1 MTDPI
6 SIEVS
11 AADVETAI
19 SKGVAELGVSRD
31 AVMVEVLEEAG
42 RRLLGLGARQ
52 ARVRLTVIR
61 APAAPPPPARVEP
74 EAAPPASADAQAAE
88 RSASRRREKERAKD
102 SAETATAPA
111 PRPRREKKAS
121 AAELDAPAA
130 PAMPAT
136 PELAAVSAPPAV
148 PASFEEDEAAEEGA
162 PVSDADLAEEMRAGA
177 DVLRKLLSL
186 MGIEA
191 EVTGRRA
198 QAEAKEPQH
207 YLLEIQG
214 RELGALIGR
223 RGETLAA
230 LQYLTRLLTSRVMGR
245 RVHLVVD
252 VEGYKARREQM
263 LRRLAQ
269 RMAEQAVQRG
279 RTVSMEPMP
288 PHERRIVHLA
298 LREHPDVTTE
308 SVGEG
313 DHRKVTV
320 VPRRPKP

>member
-1 MTDPI
+1 VD
-6 SIEVS
+6 
-11 AADVETAI
+11 
-19 SKGVAELGVSRD
+19 
-31 AVMVEVLEEAG
+31 
-42 RRLLGLGARQ
+42 RLPSESG
-52 ARVRLTVIR
+52 
-61 APAAPPPPARVEP
+61 
-74 EAAPPASADAQAAE
+74 
-88 RSASRRREKERAKD
+88 
-102 SAETATAPA
+102 
-111 PRPRREKKAS
+111 
-121 AAELDAPAA
+121 
-130 PAMPAT
+130 
-136 PELAAVSAPPAV
+136 
-148 PASFEEDEAAEEGA
+148 FEDEEPILAEAEA
-162 PVSDADLAEEMRAGA
+162 PITDADLAEEMRAGA
-177 DVLRKLLSL
+177 EVLRKLLT
-186 MGIEA
+186 MMDIDA
-191 EVTGRRA
+191 QVTSRLA
-198 QAEAKEPQH
+198 QPEAKEPQH

-230 LQYLTRLLTSRVMGR
+230 LQYLTRLLTSRALGR

-313 DHRKVTV
+313 DRRKVTV
-320 VPRRPKP
+320 VPRRPNP

>member
-88 RSASRRREKERAKD
+88 RAASRRREKEKERAKE
-102 SAETATAPA
+102 SAEAPTAPA
-111 PRPRREKKAS
+111 PRPRREKKAP
-121 AAELDAPAA
+121 AAEPEAPVA
-130 PAMPAT
+130 
-136 PELAAVSAPPAV
+136 PELAAVSAPPAA
-148 PASFEEDEAAEEGA
+148 ASFEEDEAAEEGA
-162 PVSDADLAEEMRAGA
+162 PLSDADLAEEMRAGA
-177 DVLRKLLSL
+177 DVLRKLLTL
-186 MGIEA
+186 MSIEA

-230 LQYLTRLLTSRVMGR
+230 LQYLTRLLTSRVLGR